1 MKNIIVL
8 FFILTAFLGINFTGA
23 GGGLFLNA
31 GMQAQAAE
39 YKQVQALHIL
49 VPTEQEAIK
58 IREEIMAGKDRSEI
72 FNSFMSAAKKYS
84 KCPSGSSGGILGW
97 FGKGDMVPEF
107 ETAAFNLPNGQV
119 SEPVKT
125 PYGWHL
131 IYVISKK

>member
-1 MKNIIVL
+1 MRKIYLLLLSVILL
-8 FFILTAFLGINFTGA
+8 FGAAFIETSD
-23 GGGLFLNA
+23 
-31 GMQAQAAE
+31 MQVISNRAEAAS
-39 YKQVQALHIL
+39 YKQVEALHIL
-49 VPTEQEAIK
+49 VPTEQEAID
-58 IREEIMAGKDRSEI
+58 IRKEIMQGKDRSEI
-72 FNSFMSAAKKYS
+72 FNNFTAAAKKYS

-131 IYVISKK
+131 IYVIAKK